1 MALLGNIDDS
11 YTSTGKGPLTRWS
24 NRISLI
30 PGIRKIG
37 DIFGKVPF
45 VSGTFGALLGYVD
58 TAIESAQW
66 LFRGQFGS
74 AATTAIAGF
83 VGTSVNFAS
92 EGTGFWWANAASG
105 VATGATLGTH
115 ARALTESIIGGVTG
129 VLGSKPQVLSSYTAG
144 IGNIGTSVAPAG
156 PGKFASNVAAERGQN
171 ADEAY
176 NRYISGEGGAHV
188 NELQSAYGRGA

>member
-30 PGIRKIG
+30 PSLRKFG
-37 DIFGKVPF
+37 DIFGKIPF

-92 EGTGFWWANAASG
+92 KETGFWWGNAAST
-105 VATGATLGTH
+105 ALTGATLGTH

-129 VLGSKPQVLSSYTAG
+129 VLGSKPQVLSSYPAA
-144 IGNIGTSVAPAG
+144 IGNIGAGATPTG

-176 NRYISGEGGAHV
+176 NRYINGEGGVHV
-188 NELQSAYGRGA
+188 NELQSANGRGA